1 MQVTLVCFSFIT
13 FVHSVTLKAMP
24 ITAEEAFQEAASKI
38 LDTTTFVRAV
48 LSGRRRNMSVDFE
61 RIDIRPVEIKGVLHL
76 QLMQNDGRATTTK
89 NLLPSALEVDQLLTT
104 GYANILVESTQ
115 EAYSI
120 RVTKSG
126 DAQVHTEKRALEQ
139 NFSHDKKKD
148 RLLDASDPFLRE
160 VGIADAKGV
169 IKPSRQDKYKQVEEF
184 LRLLSPALNAAIEAG
199 QIHKPTPAN
208 PLRITDLGCGHAY
221 LTFAAH
227 QFLMSSGIPV
237 VVTGI
242 DVRPESRDHN
252 NAIAQKL
259 GIASSI
265 SFKAEEISKTT
276 SDAAD
281 IAIALHAC
289 DTATDDAIAWAVNGG
304 AKLLLI
310 APCCHHDIQKQIDAA
325 PEPWGALTKFGL
337 MKERLGDL
345 LTDSFRAQ
353 LLRFVGY
360 RVEVIEFVGGEHTPR
375 NLMIRAVKT
384 DAKPEQIDVDRYLE
398 ITAQWGV
405 KPALEKKLSTLNIR

>member
-1 MQVTLVCFSFIT
+1 
-13 FVHSVTLKAMP
+13 MP
-24 ITAEEAFQEAASKI
+24 ITREEAFQEAASKI
-38 LDTTTFVRAV
+38 LDTATFVRAV

-61 RIDIRPVEIKGVLHL
+61 RIDIRPVEIKGVLNL
-76 QLMQNDGRATTTK
+76 QLMQSDGRTTTAK
-89 NLLPSALEVDQLLTT
+89 NLLPSAIEVDQLLNS
-104 GYANILVESTQ
+104 GYANIMVESTF
-115 EAYSI
+115 EAYSV

-139 NFSHDKKKD
+139 NLSHDKKKD

-184 LRLLSPALNAAIEAG
+184 LRLLSPALNAAIDAG
-199 QIHKPTPAN
+199 QIHKPTADN

-227 QFLMSSGIPV
+227 QFLMNSGIPV

-242 DVRPESRDHN
+242 DIRPDSRDRN
-252 NAIAQKL
+252 NAIAEKL
-259 GIASSI
+259 GITKTI

-276 SDAAD
+276 SDSAD

-353 LLRFVGY
+353 LLRLVGY
-360 RVEVIEFVGGEHTPR
+360 RVEVIEFIGGEHTPR

-384 DAKPEQIDVDRYLE
+384 DAKPEQLDIDRYLE

>member
-1 MQVTLVCFSFIT
+1 
-13 FVHSVTLKAMP
+13 MP
-24 ITAEEAFQEAASKI
+24 ITREEAFQEAASKI
-38 LDTTTFVRAV
+38 LDTSTFVRAV
-48 LSGRRRNMSVDFE
+48 LSGRRRNMTVPFE

-89 NLLPSALEVDQLLTT
+89 NLLPTALEVDQLLDS
-104 GYANILVESTQ
+104 GYANIMVESTSQ
-115 EAYSI
+115 AYSI

-126 DAQVHTEKRALEQ
+126 DAQVHTEKRTSEQ
-139 NFSHDKKKD
+139 NLTHDKKKD
-148 RLLDASDPFLRE
+148 RLLDSNDPFLRE

-184 LRLLSPALNAAIEAG
+184 LRLLSPALNAAIDAG
-199 QIHKPTPAN
+199 QIHKPTTAQ

-227 QFLMSSGIPV
+227 QFLMNSGIPV

-242 DVRPESRDHN
+242 DVRTESRDRN

-259 GIASSI
+259 GITKTI

-276 SDAAD
+276 AETAD

-310 APCCHHDIQKQIDAA
+310 APCCHHDIQKQIDTA

-353 LLRFVGY
+353 LLRLVGY
-360 RVEVIEFVGGEHTPR
+360 RVEVIEFIGGEHTPR

-384 DAKPEQIDVDRYLE
+384 DAKPEQLDIDRYLE

>member
-1 MQVTLVCFSFIT
+1 
-13 FVHSVTLKAMP
+13 MP
-24 ITAEEAFQEAASKI
+24 NTPEEAFQEAASKI
-38 LDTTTFVRAV
+38 LDTSTFVRAV
-48 LSGRRRNMSVDFE
+48 LSGRRRNMNVEFE
-61 RIDIRPVEIKGVLHL
+61 RIDIRPVEIKGVLNL

-89 NLLPSALEVDQLLTT
+89 NLLSSAFEVYQLLIS
-104 GYANILVESTQ
+104 GYANIMVESTY

-139 NFSHDKKKD
+139 NLSHDKKKD
-148 RLLDASDPFLRE
+148 RLLDSNDPFLRE

-169 IKPSRQDKYKQVEEF
+169 VKPSRQDKYKQVEEF
-184 LRLLSPALNAAIEAG
+184 LRLLSPALNAAIEVG
-199 QIHKPTPAN
+199 QIHKPTSAN

-242 DVRPESRDHN
+242 DIRSESRDRN
-252 NAIAQKL
+252 NLIAQKL
-259 GIASSI
+259 GITKTI

-276 SDAAD
+276 AETAD

-310 APCCHHDIQKQIDAA
+310 APCCHHDIQKQIDVA

-353 LLRFVGY
+353 LLRLVGY
-360 RVEVIEFVGGEHTPR
+360 RVEVIEFIGGEHTPR

-384 DAKPEQIDVDRYLE
+384 DAKPKQLDIDRYLE

-405 KPALEKKLSTLNIR
+405 QPALEKKLSTLNIR

>member
-1 MQVTLVCFSFIT
+1 
-13 FVHSVTLKAMP
+13 MP
-24 ITAEEAFQEAASKI
+24 ITREEAFQEAASKI
-38 LDTTTFVRAV
+38 LNTSTFVRAV

-61 RIDIRPVEIKGVLHL
+61 RIDIRPVEIKGVLNL
-76 QLMQNDGRATTTK
+76 QLMQNDGRATTAK
-89 NLLPSALEVDQLLTT
+89 NLLPSALEIDQLLNS
-104 GYANILVESTQ
+104 GYANIMVESTD

-126 DAQVHTEKRALEQ
+126 DAQVHTERRALEQ
-139 NFSHDKKKD
+139 NLSHDKKKD
-148 RLLDASDPFLRE
+148 RLLDSNDPFLRE

-199 QIHKPTPAN
+199 QIHKPTQEN

-227 QFLMSSGIPV
+227 QFLINSGIPV

-242 DVRPESRDHN
+242 DVRSDSRDRN
-252 NAIAQKL
+252 NTIAEKL
-259 GIASSI
+259 GITKTI
-265 SFKAEEISKTT
+265 TFKAEEISKTT
-276 SDAAD
+276 SDSAD
-281 IAIALHAC
+281 VAIALHAC

-310 APCCHHDIQKQIDAA
+310 APCCHHDIQKQIESA

-353 LLRFVGY
+353 LLRIVGY

-384 DAKPEQIDVDRYLE
+384 DAKPEQLDIDRYLE

-405 KPALEKKLSTLNIR
+405 KPVLEKKLSTLNIR

>member
-1 MQVTLVCFSFIT
+1 
-13 FVHSVTLKAMP
+13 MP
-24 ITAEEAFQEAASKI
+24 ITREEAFQEAASKI
-38 LDTTTFVRAV
+38 LDASTFVRAV
-48 LSGRRRNMSVDFE
+48 LSGRRRNMTVPFE

-89 NLLPSALEVDQLLTT
+89 NLLPTALEVDQLLDS
-104 GYANILVESTQ
+104 GYANIMVESTSQ
-115 EAYSI
+115 AYSI

-126 DAQVHTEKRALEQ
+126 DAQVHTEKRTSEQ
-139 NFSHDKKKD
+139 NLAHDKKKD
-148 RLLDASDPFLRE
+148 RLLDSNDPFLRE

-184 LRLLSPALNAAIEAG
+184 LRLLSPALNAAIDAG
-199 QIHKPTPAN
+199 QIHKPTTAQ

-227 QFLMSSGIPV
+227 QFLMNSGIPV

-242 DVRPESRDHN
+242 DVRTESRDRN

-259 GIASSI
+259 GITKTI

-276 SDAAD
+276 AEAAD

-353 LLRFVGY
+353 LLRLVGY
-360 RVEVIEFVGGEHTPR
+360 RVEVIEFIGGEHTPR

-384 DAKPEQIDVDRYLE
+384 DAKPEQLDIDRYLE

>member
-1 MQVTLVCFSFIT
+1 
-13 FVHSVTLKAMP
+13 MP
-24 ITAEEAFQEAASKI
+24 LNREEALIEAASRI
-38 LDTTTFVRAV
+38 LNTQSFVRAV
-48 LSGRRRNMSVDFE
+48 LSGRRRNMVVDFE
-61 RIDIRPVEIKGVLHL
+61 RIDIRPVEIKGVLNL

-89 NLLPSALEVDQLLTT
+89 NLPPSALEIDQLLNS
-104 GYANILVESTQ
+104 GYANIMVESTE

-120 RVTKSG
+120 RITKSG
-126 DAQVHTEKRALEQ
+126 DAQVHIEKRKSEQ
-139 NFSHDKKKD
+139 NLSHDKKKD
-148 RLLDASDPFLRE
+148 RLLDSNDPFLRE

-184 LRLLSPALNAAIEAG
+184 LRLLSPALNSAIEAG
-199 QIHKPTPAN
+199 QIHKPTVQN

-227 QFLMSSGIPV
+227 QYLIKSGIPV
-237 VVTGI
+237 IVTGI
-242 DVRPESRDHN
+242 DIRPDSRDRN
-252 NAIAQKL
+252 NAIAVKL
-259 GIASSI
+259 GITETI

-276 SDAAD
+276 SESAD

-289 DTATDDAIAWAVNGG
+289 DTATDDAIAWAVNGQ

-310 APCCHHDIQKQIDAA
+310 APCCHHDIQKQIEVA
-325 PEPWGALTKFGL
+325 PEPWGAITKFGL

-345 LTDSFRAQ
+345 LTDSLRAQ
-353 LLRFVGY
+353 LLRLVGY

-384 DAKPEQIDVDRYLE
+384 DAKPDQLDIDRYLE

-405 KPALEKKLSTLNIR
+405 APVLEKKLSTLNIR